1 MNPNRLKRV
10 NLIHSFQAHYV
21 FRNKI
26 FNSGPFW
33 NDFTVPIHDKPI
45 LARAAKSESEAGP
58 MIFDFEILS
67 MFLRPCQ
74 LTCGKHVTLYHVT

>member
-21 FRNKI
+21 FLETKFSI
-26 FNSGPFW
+26 QAHFQ

-45 LARAAKSESEAGP
+45 LARAAKTESEAGR

-74 LTCGKHVTLYHVT
+74 LTTVVNT